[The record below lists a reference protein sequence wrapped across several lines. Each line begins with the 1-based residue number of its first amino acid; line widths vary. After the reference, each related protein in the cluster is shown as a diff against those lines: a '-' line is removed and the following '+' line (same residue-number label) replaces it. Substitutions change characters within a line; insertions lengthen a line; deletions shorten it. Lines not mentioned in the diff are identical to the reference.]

1 MIWINLLLTSKRML
15 RFNYANRETYAQ
27 VTNFSLHYTLQTI
40 KNRTDVW
47 LCPTFSLFSKS
58 SLKAHSLRRAGSSVM
73 EARVSRNC
81 SALPSGM
88 SGFATWA
95 SWIFDLSSSVG
106 SIVNSFC
113 SNKNNVSV
121 KHPSHQYPKQLS
133 LCVYPIF
140 SLSKAKLQFFP
151 RHPSW
156 FEESKIYYW
165 LSLVFA
171 KIRTI

>member
-1 MIWINLLLTSKRML
+1 MWKIWWAPNNASRWQMGFNSAFKRLISSLFLNICYDLIMQI
-15 RFNYANRETYAQ
+15 ETHMHRLETFHCIILYR
-27 VTNFSLHYTLQTI
+27 QTI
-40 KNRTDVW
+40 KNRINVW

-106 SIVNSFC
+106 SIVSSFC
-113 SNKNNVSV
+113 SNKNNVSAS
-121 KHPSHQYPKQLS
+121 HLWHQYPKQLS
-133 LCVYPIF
+133 MCVYAF
-140 SLSKAKLQFFP
+140 
-151 RHPSW
+151 H
-156 FEESKIYYW
+156 
-165 LSLVFA
+165 
-171 KIRTI
+171 

>member
-1 MIWINLLLTSKRML
+1 MEYTKVNENEMLVLITRLLNVLTNLYMIWYELISSLFLNTRYDSIMQ
-15 RFNYANRETYAQ
+15 RETYMHRLQ
-27 VTNFSLHYTLQTI
+27 PFHSIILYRQTI

-47 LCPTFSLFSKS
+47 LCLTFSLFSKS

-81 SALPSGM
+81 SALPSGI

-113 SNKNNVSV
+113 SNKNNISAS
-121 KHPSHQYPKQLS
+121 HMWHQYPKQLS
-133 LCVYPIF
+133 LCVYPV
-140 SLSKAKLQFFP
+140 
-151 RHPSW
+151 H
-156 FEESKIYYW
+156 
-165 LSLVFA
+165 
-171 KIRTI
+171 

>member
-1 MIWINLLLTSKRML
+1 MQ
-15 RFNYANRETYAQ
+15 RETHMHRLQTFHCTILYR
-27 VTNFSLHYTLQTI
+27 QTI
-40 KNRTDVW
+40 KNRIIVW

-113 SNKNNVSV
+113 SNKNNVSA
-121 KHPSHQYPKQLS
+121 SHLWYQYPQQIS
-133 LCVYPIF
+133 LCVYAVHLF
-140 SLSKAKLQFFP
+140 VKA
-151 RHPSW
+151 
-156 FEESKIYYW
+156 ESKLCNI
-165 LSLVFA
+165 LHHAPLVSRRVKHITDFLDGLHNHSPPTSWNRVLIE
-171 KIRTI
+171 KLT